1 MTAKLNIT
9 GIRKFRTHIAIERQG
24 IPPIP
29 PVVAFIGL
37 STAVA
42 VTGVAAQTGI
52 LAAVLDAIS
61 NVISRCPIYNEK
73 LLVVSL

>member
-1 MTAKLNIT
+1 MTVKLNIT
-9 GIRKFRTHIAIERQG
+9 GIRKLHTSIDVDRQG

-42 VTGVAAQTGI
+42 VIGVAAQTGI
-52 LAAVLDAIS
+52 LAAVLEAIS
-61 NVISRCPIYNEK
+61 NIISRRRTYNEK
-73 LLVVSL
+73 LLLVSL